1 MKRNRNHRD
10 RTAAAA
16 ALAILIAGGAALTS
30 AARSPAARHQAA
42 AHAARS
48 LNGTATAH
56 LHLVKPNGTQLLEEG
71 PVTGALPG
79 SMRAVVDTG
88 NVFTGKFTIR
98 THGGTIEGRGRAT
111 PHGVGRYQSFSGTI
125 TLTGGTGRYV
135 HAHGRAGLYGTFDRR
150 TYAMVIQTTGRF
162 SY

>member
-1 MKRNRNHRD
+1 MKPNRNHRD
-10 RTAAAA
+10 RTAVAA
-16 ALAILIAGGAALTS
+16 ALAILIAGGAVLMS
-30 AARSPAARHQAA
+30 AAQSSAARHQAT
-42 AHAARS
+42 AHAARL

-56 LHLVKPNGTQLLEEG
+56 LHLVRPDGTQLLEEG

-79 SMRAVVDTG
+79 SMRAVVYTG
-88 NVFTGKFTIR
+88 NLFTGSFTIR

-111 PHGVGRYQSFSGTI
+111 PHGLGRYQSFSGTI
-125 TLTGGTGRYV
+125 TITGGAGRYG

-150 TYAMVIQTTGRF
+150 TYALLIQTTGRF